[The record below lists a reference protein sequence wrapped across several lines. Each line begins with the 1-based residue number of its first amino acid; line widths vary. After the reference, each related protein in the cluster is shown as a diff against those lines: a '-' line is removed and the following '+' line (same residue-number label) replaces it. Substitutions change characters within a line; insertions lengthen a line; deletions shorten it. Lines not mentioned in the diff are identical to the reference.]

1 MCRECGYVAK
11 CKNCNISLTY
21 HNSGN
26 KLKCHYCG
34 FEMSS
39 LKTCPECESKKI
51 KYFGTG
57 TQKLEDEVT
66 RIFPAATKIRMDID
80 TVSKK
85 NSHEEIL
92 KKFKEENINILI
104 GTQMVVKGHHFPN
117 VTLVGVITADSNL
130 NSEDYKAV
138 EKTFQTLVQVAGRSG
153 REEKGKVIIQT
164 YNPDHYAIE
173 YAKKQDY
180 DLFYNAEIDLR
191 KKLNYPPFC
200 DIILI
205 RFNGENLSEI
215 KTIANKVYKKLNDIN
230 NNEFFVY
237 KPVPS
242 PIDRIK
248 NKYRWRII
256 LKCKLTSNIINIIQ
270 YSIENINLKDT
281 SIVVDINP
289 NNMM

>member
-1 MCRECGYVAK
+1 M
-11 CKNCNISLTY
+11 
-21 HNSGN
+21 
-26 KLKCHYCG
+26 
-34 FEMSS
+34 
-39 LKTCPECESKKI
+39 
-51 KYFGTG
+51 
-57 TQKLEDEVT
+57 
-66 RIFPAATKIRMDID
+66 
-80 TVSKK
+80 
-85 NSHEEIL
+85 
-92 KKFKEENINILI
+92 
-104 GTQMVVKGHHFPN
+104 
-117 VTLVGVITADSNL
+117 
-130 NSEDYKAV
+130 
-138 EKTFQTLVQVAGRSG
+138 
-153 REEKGKVIIQT
+153 
-164 YNPDHYAIE
+164 
-173 YAKKQDY
+173 
-180 DLFYNAEIDLR
+180 
-191 KKLNYPPFC
+191 NYPPFC

>member
-1 MCRECGYVAK
+1 
-11 CKNCNISLTY
+11 
-21 HNSGN
+21 
-26 KLKCHYCG
+26 
-34 FEMSS
+34 
-39 LKTCPECESKKI
+39 
-51 KYFGTG
+51 
-57 TQKLEDEVT
+57 
-66 RIFPAATKIRMDID
+66 MDID